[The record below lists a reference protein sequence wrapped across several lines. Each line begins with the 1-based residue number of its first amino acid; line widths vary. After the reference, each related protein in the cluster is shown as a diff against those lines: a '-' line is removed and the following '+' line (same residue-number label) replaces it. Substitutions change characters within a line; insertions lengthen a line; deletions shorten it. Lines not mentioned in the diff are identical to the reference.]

1 LPCDRTW
8 SSRLKQARLL
18 PWLLA
23 LAVLAAAIGAT
34 GASAARPLA
43 DRLAAALQVEGLDP
57 TLTGAL
63 VVDTQTGK
71 VVFSRNARRSL
82 VPASTEKLTVA
93 LTALTVLG
101 PEFRA
106 RTLLLGRGKQR
117 GTVWK
122 GHLVLKGFGDPSL
135 HRNDLESLARQLAST
150 GIKTV
155 SGSVIGDESYFDAS
169 RTAPG
174 WRASFYKLW
183 SPPLSALIVDR
194 AVSHGIVVD
203 KPALA
208 AARAL
213 KTELKNAGVKV
224 RRRAKSGVVNESRA
238 TELGFVESPTVAELV
253 TFMNSESDNFTAE
266 TLLKMI
272 GAEVR
277 GEGTTL
283 AGATVVKRVLREAGV
298 PIAGVRIADGSG
310 LSKLDRLT
318 PRSVVG
324 LIGAARENRSLWP
337 HFRGSLAVAGRTGTL
352 EDRLR
357 TKPSRGAVRAKTGT
371 TNLSSALSG
380 IVRDRYIFSVIMNG
394 TSVPYWRARPAQDRF
409 ATILARESR
418 RPPPAP

>member
-1 LPCDRTW
+1 MPSDRAW
-8 SSRLKQARLL
+8 SSSLKQARLL
-18 PWLLA
+18 PWFLA
-23 LAVLAAAIGAT
+23 LVALVVAIGAA

-57 TLTGAL
+57 ALTGAL
-63 VVDTQTGK
+63 VVDTQTGL

-93 LTALTVLG
+93 LGALTVLG

-106 RTLLLGRGKQR
+106 RTLLLGRGKQQ
-117 GTVWK
+117 GTRWK

-135 HRNDLESLARQLAST
+135 HRDDLQSLARQLANS

-155 SGSVIGDESYFDAS
+155 SGSVIGDESYFDTS

-183 SPPLSALIVDR
+183 SPPLSALTVDR

-213 KTELKNAGVKV
+213 KAELKNAGVNV
-224 RRRAKSGVVNESRA
+224 RRRAKTGTVNQSRA

-253 TFMNSESDNFTAE
+253 TFMNRESDNFTAE
-266 TLLKMI
+266 TLLKLI
-272 GAEVR
+272 GAQVR
-277 GEGTTL
+277 GQGTSL
-283 AGATVVKRVLREAGV
+283 AGAKVVKRVLRDAGV

-310 LSKLDRLT
+310 LSSLDRLT
-318 PRSVVG
+318 PRSVVS

-337 HFRGSLAVAGRTGTL
+337 HFRGSLAIAGLTGTL
-352 EDRLR
+352 KDRLR

-394 TSVPYWRARPAQDRF
+394 TAVPYWRARPAQDRF

-418 RPPPAP
+418 RAPPAP